1 MADFKKGDKVKIIK
15 VPEGVDNKIKNC
27 EGKIDRHPTEGFDY
41 VYVFGKILFEGGK
54 LPI

>member
-15 VPEGVDNKIKNC
+15 VPEGEDNKIKNC
-27 EGKIDRHPTEGFDY
+27 EGKIDCHPTEGLD
-41 VYVFGKILFEGGK
+41 YVFGKILFEGGK